1 MNTVWLGRFFGFVFV
16 FFLVAPGWLS
26 TALTSEMVKGVP
38 LLFVVVAGASGFIAF
53 IWFIKRRFG
62 LFVVEKFFFLFVV
75 YMVLRNYIA
84 LTAADF
90 SKVVPGI
97 KSSVNYSLSCM
108 MRYVIF
114 LILLVYC
121 NLLFTTNY
129 NRKSFLNSV
138 YVFGIFFSIAFFVP
152 GIKSS
157 ASYVIVTKPPL
168 LLIVFCVFS
177 SLMSSGLGYFAC
189 FFQFANVILVSL
201 QCHYKRASF
210 FLGVFSLVIFVCCFL
225 RKILET
231 RKLLVKMIGIV
242 FSCLFILCTVFQVQK
257 WNYYGTKL
265 RAVGNVSSIVR
276 DRNRFNKNF
285 AERYFNR
292 NLCDKVFGRG
302 DCVENSYPH
311 NIYIGILLSGGLV
324 GLALWSSA
332 FVWIA
337 VLFFKFHGKCF
348 LDFVL
353 WGVLG
358 IYLLQSWYVGFFL
371 YPTVI
376 YFIVYYMECRYRDV
390 CSFGESS

>member
-1 MNTVWLGRFFGFVFV
+1 MYTVWLGRFFGFVFV

-26 TALTSEMVKGVP
+26 TAFTSKMVTDVP

-75 YMVLRNYIA
+75 YMVLRNCIA
-84 LTAADF
+84 LTTADF
-90 SKVVPGI
+90 SNGY
-97 KSSVNYSLSCM
+97 SVSCM
-108 MRYVIF
+108 MRYVVF

-138 YVFGIFFSIAFFVP
+138 YVFGIFFSIAFVVSGP
-152 GIKSS
+152 DSQAGY
-157 ASYVIVTKPPL
+157 ATVIKPPL

-177 SLMSSGLGYFAC
+177 LMSPGLGYFAC
-189 FFQFANVILVSL
+189 FFQAANVILVTL
-201 QCHYKRASF
+201 QYYYKRASF
-210 FLGVFSLVIFVCCFL
+210 FLGVFSIVIFVCCFL

-231 RKLLVKMIGIV
+231 RKLLGKMIGIV
-242 FSCLFILCTVFQVQK
+242 FACLFILCTVFQVQR
-257 WNYYGTKL
+257 WNYYGIKL
-265 RAVGNVSSIVR
+265 KTVGDFSVIIG
-276 DRNRFNKNF
+276 DRKQQNKIF
-285 AERYFNR
+285 RELYFNR

-302 DCVENSYPH
+302 DRFENGYAH
-311 NIYIGILLSGGLV
+311 NVYIAILLSGGLV

-337 VLFFKFHGKCF
+337 VLFFKFYGKCF

-353 WGVLG
+353 WSVLG
-358 IYLLQSWYVGFFL
+358 VYLLHSCYVGFFL

-376 YFIVYYMECRYRDV
+376 YFIVYYMEYRYRGCALLGKV
-390 CSFGESS
+390 S

>member
-1 MNTVWLGRFFGFVFV
+1 MYTVWLGRFFGFVFV
-16 FFLVAPGWLS
+16 FFLVAPGWLP
-26 TALTSEMVKGVP
+26 TALTSEMVKDVP

-75 YMVLRNYIA
+75 YMVLRNCIA
-84 LTAADF
+84 LTTADF
-90 SKVVPGI
+90 SEDYIV
-97 KSSVNYSLSCM
+97 SCM
-108 MRYVIF
+108 MRYVVF

-189 FFQFANVILVSL
+189 FFQFANVILVTL

-257 WNYYGTKL
+257 WNYCGIKLGT
-265 RAVGNVSSIVR
+265 VGGFSAIMR
-276 DRNRFNKNF
+276 DRRRLNKIF
-285 AERYFNR
+285 RERYFNR

-302 DCVENSYPH
+302 DRVENSCAH
-311 NIYIGILLSGGLV
+311 NIYIAILLSSGLV

-332 FVWIA
+332 FIWVA

-353 WGVLG
+353 WSVLG
-358 IYLLQSWYVGFFL
+358 IYLLQSWYVGFFI

-376 YFIVYYMECRYRDV
+376 YFIVYYMECRYRNV

>member
-1 MNTVWLGRFFGFVFV
+1 MYTVWLGRFFGFVFV
-16 FFLVAPGWLS
+16 FFLVAPGWLP
-26 TALTSEMVKGVP
+26 TAFASKMVTDVP

-75 YMVLRNYIA
+75 YMVLRNCIA
-84 LTAADF
+84 LTTADF
-90 SKVVPGI
+90 SEGY
-97 KSSVNYSLSCM
+97 SVSCM

-114 LILLVYC
+114 LILLVCC

-138 YVFGIFFSIAFFVP
+138 YVFGIFSSIAFFVA
-152 GIKSS
+152 GVESL
-157 ASYVIVTKPPL
+157 AHYVIFTKPPL
-168 LLIVFCVFS
+168 ILVVFCVFS

-189 FFQFANVILVSL
+189 FFQAANVILFTL
-201 QCHYKRASF
+201 HHCKRASF
-210 FLGVFSLVIFVCCFL
+210 VLGVFSIVIFVCCFL

-231 RKLLVKMIGIV
+231 RKLLVKKIGIV
-242 FSCLFILCTVFQVQK
+242 FSCLFILCTAFQVQK
-257 WNYYGTKL
+257 WSYDGTKL
-265 RAVGNVSSIVR
+265 GTVDGFSAIMSERER
-276 DRNRFNKNF
+276 QNKAF
-285 AERYFNR
+285 RERYFNR

-302 DCVENSYPH
+302 DRVENGYAH
-311 NIYIGILLSGGLV
+311 NIYIAILLSGGLV
-324 GLALWSSA
+324 GLILWSSA

-353 WGVLG
+353 WSTLG
-358 IYLLQSWYVGFFL
+358 IYLLQSCYIGFFI

>member
-1 MNTVWLGRFFGFVFV
+1 
-16 FFLVAPGWLS
+16 
-26 TALTSEMVKGVP
+26 
-38 LLFVVVAGASGFIAF
+38 
-53 IWFIKRRFG
+53 
-62 LFVVEKFFFLFVV
+62 VVEKFFFLFVV
-75 YMVLRNYIA
+75 YVVLRNCIA
-84 LTAADF
+84 LTTADF
-90 SKVVPGI
+90 S
-97 KSSVNYSLSCM
+97 NDYSLSCM
-108 MRYVIF
+108 IRYVIF

-157 ASYVIVTKPPL
+157 ASYAIVTKPPL

-177 SLMSSGLGYFAC
+177 LMSPGLGYFAC
-189 FFQFANVILVSL
+189 FFQAANVILFTL

-210 FLGVFSLVIFVCCFL
+210 FLGIFSLVIFVCCFL

-257 WNYYGTKL
+257 WDYYGIKL
-265 RAVGNVSSIVR
+265 RTFSAIIS
-276 DRNRFNKNF
+276 DRNRFNNNF

-302 DCVENSYPH
+302 DCVENGYPH
-311 NIYIGILLSGGLV
+311 NIYMGILLSGGLV
-324 GLALWSSA
+324 GLILWSSA

-353 WGVLG
+353 WSVLG
-358 IYLLQSWYVGFFL
+358 IYLLQSWYIGFFL
-371 YPTVI
+371 YPVVI
-376 YFIVYYMECRYRDV
+376 YFIVYYMEWRYRGV
-390 CSFGESS
+390 CSFGKSS